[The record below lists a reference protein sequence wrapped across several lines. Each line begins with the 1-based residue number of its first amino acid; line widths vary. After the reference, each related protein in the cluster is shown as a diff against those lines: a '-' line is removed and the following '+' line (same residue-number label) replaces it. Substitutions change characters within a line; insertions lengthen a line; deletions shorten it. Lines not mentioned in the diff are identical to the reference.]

1 MSYVNVFTKF
11 PDFNFPRFILNSL
24 IVTIVAVLLCLFL
37 SATAGYGFAKFKFR
51 GNTVLF
57 TLVLATIMIS
67 FEAIVVPLFILVRRL
82 GMQNTYWGLIIP
94 ESLTAFGVFMMRQF
108 FFCLPNDFI
117 ESARI
122 DGANEY
128 AIFARIAIPMAQT
141 ALLALVIFH
150 AQWVWNLLLWPLIV
164 MSNPDMR
171 VLPQGIALF
180 KGGYN
185 TPYPEQLAVSVIAC
199 IPAAAAVHLPVQVF
213 RPGDRDDGV
222 EGVRPV
228 GRPFWASREGLRQRL
243 NSQCVFHVTPEIPLV
258 DACNRDADVLSL
270 RRAGRQK
277 RGGCM
282 RFDLAESTFSR
293 PCVAVGLRRISVRR
307 G

>member
-1 MSYVNVFTKF
+1 MSRAALYLVIIALGLAFVFPFFWMVVSSLKLNKDVLAIPVRFLPPVWNWRSYYNVFTQF
-11 PDFNFPRFILNSL
+11 PDFNFPRFILNSF
-24 IVTIVAVLLCLFL
+24 IVTTLAVLLCLFL
-37 SATAGYGFAKFKFR
+37 SSTAGYGFAKYRFR
-51 GNTVLF
+51 GNGVLF
-57 TLVLATIMIS
+57 TIVLATIMIS
-67 FEAIVVPLFILVRRL
+67 FEAIVVPLFVLVRRL

-108 FFCLPNDFI
+108 FYNLPNDFI

-122 DGANEY
+122 DGASEY
-128 AIFARIAIPMAQT
+128 AIFARIAVPMAQT

-199 IPAAAAVHLPVQVF
+199 LPLLVLYIFLSKYFVQ
-213 RPGDRDDGV
+213 GITMT
-222 EGVRPV
+222 
-228 GRPFWASREGLRQRL
+228 GLK
-243 NSQCVFHVTPEIPLV
+243 
-258 DACNRDADVLSL
+258 
-270 RRAGRQK
+270 G
-277 RGGCM
+277 
-282 RFDLAESTFSR
+282 
-293 PCVAVGLRRISVRR
+293 
-307 G
+307 

>member
-1 MSYVNVFTKF
+1 MSSYRSSQRVLRTLLYVVICVLGFAFIFPFLWMIVSSFKLNRDVLAIPIQFFPPTWNWMSYVNVFTKF
-11 PDFNFPRFILNSL
+11 PDFNFPRFILNSF
-24 IVTIVAVLLCLFL
+24 IVTAVAVVFCLFL
-37 SATAGYGFAKFKFR
+37 SATAGYGFAKYKFK
-51 GNTVLF
+51 GNGLLF
-57 TLVLATIMIS
+57 MIVLATIMIS

-82 GMQNTYWGLIIP
+82 GLQNTYWGLIIP

-108 FFCLPNDFI
+108 FFSLPNDFI

-128 AIFARIAIPMAQT
+128 AIFVRIVIPMAQT

-185 TPYPEQLAVSVIAC
+185 TPYPEQLAVSVVAC
-199 IPAAAAVHLPVQVF
+199 IPLLLLYIFLSKYFVQ
-213 RPGDRDDGV
+213 GI
-222 EGVRPV
+222 
-228 GRPFWASREGLRQRL
+228 AMTGLK
-243 NSQCVFHVTPEIPLV
+243 
-258 DACNRDADVLSL
+258 
-270 RRAGRQK
+270 G
-277 RGGCM
+277 
-282 RFDLAESTFSR
+282 
-293 PCVAVGLRRISVRR
+293 
-307 G
+307 

>member
-1 MSYVNVFTKF
+1 MSSYLTSRRILRTLLYAAIAVLGLAFVFPFLWMLISSFKLNRDVLAIPIQFFPPTWNWMSYVNVFTKF

-24 IVTIVAVLLCLFL
+24 IVTTVAVVFCLFL
-37 SATAGYGFAKFKFR
+37 SATAGYGFAKYKFK
-51 GNTVLF
+51 GNGVLF
-57 TLVLATIMIS
+57 MIVLATIMIS

-108 FFCLPNDFI
+108 FFSLPNDYI

-128 AIFARIAIPMAQT
+128 VIFGRIAIPMAQT

-164 MSNPDMR
+164 MSDPDMR

-199 IPAAAAVHLPVQVF
+199 IPLLLLYMFLSKYFVQ
-213 RPGDRDDGV
+213 GITMT
-222 EGVRPV
+222 
-228 GRPFWASREGLRQRL
+228 GLK
-243 NSQCVFHVTPEIPLV
+243 
-258 DACNRDADVLSL
+258 
-270 RRAGRQK
+270 G
-277 RGGCM
+277 
-282 RFDLAESTFSR
+282 
-293 PCVAVGLRRISVRR
+293 
-307 G
+307 

>member
-1 MSYVNVFTKF
+1 MSSFTSKERALRWLLYIVIGVLGFLFVFPFLWMVISSFKLNRDVLAIPVRFFPPEWNWMSYVNVFTKF
-11 PDFNFPRFILNSL
+11 TDFNFPRFILNSV
-24 IVTIVAVLLCLFL
+24 IVTTLAVLFCLFL
-37 SATAGYGFAKFKFR
+37 SATAGYGFAKYRFR
-51 GNTVLF
+51 GNGVLF
-57 TLVLATIMIS
+57 TIVLATMMIS
-67 FEAIVVPLFILVRRL
+67 FEVIVVPLFILVRQL

-108 FFCLPNDFI
+108 FYALPNDYI

-128 AIFARIAIPMAQT
+128 VIFMRLALPMAKT

-199 IPAAAAVHLPVQVF
+199 LPLLLLYIFLSKYFVQ
-213 RPGDRDDGV
+213 GITMT
-222 EGVRPV
+222 
-228 GRPFWASREGLRQRL
+228 GLK
-243 NSQCVFHVTPEIPLV
+243 
-258 DACNRDADVLSL
+258 
-270 RRAGRQK
+270 G
-277 RGGCM
+277 
-282 RFDLAESTFSR
+282 
-293 PCVAVGLRRISVRR
+293 
-307 G
+307 